1 MNNNNKINY
10 YIYKDDYFMKSIYT
24 QVFDELPDI
33 GAIEYIGSKSVNNSV
48 NYTILGDR
56 EKSKNKNF
64 EIEETEK
71 NINRNSRNSVRGEVG
86 FHDSYGENVI
96 RIYAN
101 IDDIKAMVN
110 SGLYNDIVN
119 KIKNTKCQKFKNL
132 LNIKGKMSLFD
143 SYNNQEDIFVMVNNT
158 CVWLKKRL
166 LDTDIKTLVMIL
178 DEVNVV
184 GIIVKEKE
192 ENFPKII
199 KAIAIYT

>member
-1 MNNNNKINY
+1 METNIKINY
-10 YIYKDDYFMKSIYT
+10 YIYKDDKLMKSIYT

-48 NYTILGDR
+48 NYTLLGDR

-71 NINRNSRNSVRGEVG
+71 NINRNLKNQIRGEVG

-101 IDDIKAMVN
+101 IDDIKTMVN

-119 KIKNTKCQKFKNL
+119 KINATQSAVSHQLRILKTSKLVKYRKEGNL
-132 LNIKGKMSLFD
+132 IYYSLDDEHIKK
-143 SYNNQEDIFVMVNNT
+143 IFEMGCEHIN
-158 CVWLKKRL
+158 
-166 LDTDIKTLVMIL
+166 
-178 DEVNVV
+178 EV
-184 GIIVKEKE
+184 
-192 ENFPKII
+192 
-199 KAIAIYT
+199 YL